1 MIKLFT
7 RIMRFHLSEPDNCIY
22 YRDKF
27 TDECA
32 QFQATV
38 VEDSREMASLVEEK
52 ETLEREM
59 LNLEQKINTLQ
70 NSTTDYI
77 AEILEEI
84 YRSCSGK

>member
-1 MIKLFT
+1 MVCKNYIF
-7 RIMRFHLSEPDNCIY
+7 ISQPDYSIS

-27 TDECA
+27 ADECA
-32 QFQATV
+32 QFQAIV
-38 VEDSREMASLVEEK
+38 IEDSKEMAALVEEK
-52 ETLEREM
+52 EALGKEM
-59 LNLEQKINTLQ
+59 LNLEQNINTFR

>member
-1 MIKLFT
+1 MTNGLQELYLYF
-7 RIMRFHLSEPDNCIY
+7 SQPDYSIS

-27 TDECA
+27 ADECA

-38 VEDSREMASLVEEK
+38 IEDSKEMAALVEEK
-52 ETLEREM
+52 EALGKEM
-59 LNLEQKINTLQ
+59 LNLEQKINTFR

-84 YRSCSGK
+84 FRSYSGK